1 MPYSSVTPVLLGGGA
16 VQLGAISIF
25 QNSAELNSATIKCNK
40 SNCKYSTIENYEIHS
55 SDEISNWSK
64 IELVGP
70 I

>member
-16 VQLGAISIF
+16 VQLGAILIF
-25 QNSAELNSATIKCNK
+25 QNSAELNSTTTKYNK
-40 SNCKYSTIENYEIHS
+40 SNSKYSTTEYYEIRC